1 MSFVISEFEQD
12 SENCCWFCEFGGTPE
27 VKEAKVSGLLPI
39 PFDDWK
45 EVKKD

>member
-1 MSFVISEFEQD
+1 MPFIISEFEQG

-27 VKEAKVSGLLPI
+27 VNGSEGIGIAPI